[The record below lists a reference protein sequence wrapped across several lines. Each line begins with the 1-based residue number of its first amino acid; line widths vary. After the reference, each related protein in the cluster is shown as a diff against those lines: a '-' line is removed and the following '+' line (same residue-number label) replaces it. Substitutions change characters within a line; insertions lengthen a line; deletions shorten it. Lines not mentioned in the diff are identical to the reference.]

1 MKEIKEII
9 RGLRE
14 DRDYKQTDI
23 AEILG
28 IKQQYYSKYE
38 TGEYEFPVRHLLTLA
53 KFYNV
58 SMDYLVGL
66 TSYTGHFEALDT
78 VLSGDVT
85 VGTLVSDILK
95 LDKEGQIS
103 VVEYVAFLKNKQKR

>member
-23 AEILG
+23 ARILG

-38 TGEYEFPVRHLLTLA
+38 TGEYELPVRHLLTLA

-66 TSYTGHFEALDT
+66 TDYEVHFEALDT

-85 VGTLVSDILK
+85 AGELISDILK
-95 LDKEGQIS
+95 LDKNGRIS
-103 VVEYVAFLKNKQKR
+103 VVEYVSFLKNKQK

>member
-1 MKEIKEII
+1 MKETKEIV
-9 RGLRE
+9 RELRE

-38 TGEYEFPVRHLLTLA
+38 TGEYELPVRHLLTLA
-53 KFYNV
+53 KFYDV

-66 TSYTGHFEALDT
+66 TDYQGHVDALNT
-78 VLSGDVT
+78 VLSGST
-85 VGTLVSDILK
+85 TAGELISDILK
-95 LDKEGQIS
+95 LDKNGRIS
-103 VVEYVAFLKNKQKR
+103 VIEYVAFLKNKQT

>member
-23 AEILG
+23 ARILG

-38 TGEYEFPVRHLLTLA
+38 KGEYELPVRHLLTLA

-66 TSYTGHFEALDT
+66 TDYEGHFEALDT

-85 VGTLVSDILK
+85 AGELISDILK
-95 LDKEGQIS
+95 LDKNGRIS
-103 VVEYVAFLKNKQKR
+103 VVEYVSFLKNKQK

>member
-23 AEILG
+23 ARILG

-38 TGEYEFPVRHLLTLA
+38 TGEYER
-53 KFYNV
+53 
-58 SMDYLVGL
+58 
-66 TSYTGHFEALDT
+66 
-78 VLSGDVT
+78 
-85 VGTLVSDILK
+85 
-95 LDKEGQIS
+95 
-103 VVEYVAFLKNKQKR
+103 RR